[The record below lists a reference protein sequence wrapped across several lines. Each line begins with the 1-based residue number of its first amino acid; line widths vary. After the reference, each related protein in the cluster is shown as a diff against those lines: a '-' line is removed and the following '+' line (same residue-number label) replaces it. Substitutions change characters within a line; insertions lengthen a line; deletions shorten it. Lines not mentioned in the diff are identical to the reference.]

1 MEIKKGVA
9 VSPGIAIAK
18 ALIIDSEDYRIP
30 RRSIEP
36 SQRMIEVQR
45 ARNAFKGAIEDL
57 TRLQEAQDQIEQGKI
72 KDIFAVHLRFLHDRS
87 LRKKITD
94 LVHSESM
101 TAEYAVSSTLRE
113 IASHFT
119 KVKDPYISERAAD
132 IYDIERRLLRQLLGK
147 KREDVGHLTEQVAVV
162 ARELS
167 PTQTAG
173 FNKEF
178 VKGMATDAGGRT
190 SHTAIVARSLA
201 IPAVVALE
209 DLTESIHGGDTV
221 IIDGNRGIVIVN
233 PDDGTVRQYEEYSQ
247 EFAELEHK
255 LDAIRE
261 KPAVTRDGVKITLLG
276 NIEFPDETELVL
288 QKGGEG
294 IGLYRTEFL
303 YLNTQTEPTEEE
315 HYKAYAE
322 TISVFKHRPVIIRTV
337 DLGADKY
344 TQSRRFVPEPNP
356 FLGLRSIRFC
366 LQNLMMFKTQLHAI
380 LRASVL
386 GDVQIMFPLITNLQE
401 LMQTKMILRDVM
413 EDLDEES
420 IAYNRDIHIG
430 IMIETPSAALTAFTF
445 ARDVDFFSIG
455 TNDLTQYTLA
465 VDRGNEL
472 VSTLYSPADPA
483 VLRLMRTVIQDAH
496 KAQKDLSICGEMAS
510 EPEYIMLLLGMGVR
524 TLSLAPPM
532 IPEIKQIIRSVT
544 IEDCNK
550 LARNVIGMNSERQI
564 SNYLRELGTTD
575 IQLSP
580 RCRKKN
586 PAGGLLT
593 CLTLPQEPQSALY
606 VAKYHKSLFADNLCK
621 NMPQK
626 WPSIPQ

>member
-1 MEIKKGVA
+1 MEIKKGIA
-9 VSPGIAIAK
+9 VSPGISIAK
-18 ALIIDSEDYRIP
+18 SLIIDSEDYRIP
-30 RRSIEP
+30 RRKIMP
-36 SQRMIEVQR
+36 SQRMAEIQR
-45 ARNAFKGAIEDL
+45 LRNAFKDAISEL
-57 TRLQEAQDQIEQGKI
+57 TQLEAGQEMKEQRKI

-94 LVHSESM
+94 LVHSELV
-101 TAEYAVSSTLRE
+101 TAEYAVSATMRE

-119 KVKDPYISERAAD
+119 KVKDAYISERAAD
-132 IYDIERRLLRQLLGK
+132 IYDIERRLLRQLLGGR
-147 KREDVGHLTEQVAVV
+147 REDVEHLTEEVAIV

-173 FNKEF
+173 FNRKF
-178 VKGMATDAGGRT
+178 VKGIATDAGGRT
-190 SHTAIVARSLA
+190 SHMAIVARSLG

-209 DLTESIHGGDTV
+209 DLTESVSGGDTV

-233 PDDGTVRQYEEYSQ
+233 PDVQTIRQYEEYSL
-247 EFAELEHK
+247 EFVELERR
-255 LDAIRE
+255 LGAIRE

-276 NIEFPDETELVL
+276 NIEFPDEAEMVL

-303 YLNTQTEPTEEE
+303 YLNRPSEPTEQD
-315 HYKAYAE
+315 HYQAYAE

-344 TQSRRFVPEPNP
+344 TQSKRFAPEPNP

-386 GDVQIMFPLITNLQE
+386 GEVKVMFPLITNLQE

-413 EDLDEES
+413 EDLGEDS
-420 IAYNRDIHIG
+420 IAYNKNIPIG
-430 IMIETPSAALTAFTF
+430 IMIETPSAALTGSTL

-472 VSTLYSPADPA
+472 VSTLYSSADPA
-483 VLRLMRTVIQDAH
+483 VLRLIRTVIQDAH
-496 KAQKDLSICGEMAS
+496 KAQIDLNICGEMAS

-524 TLSLAPPM
+524 TISLTPPM
-532 IPEIKQIIRSVT
+532 IPETKQIIRSVT
-544 IEDCNK
+544 MEDCNSV
-550 LARNVIGMNSERQI
+550 ARKILGMNSERQI
-564 SNYLRELGTTD
+564 SHFLRDAT
-575 IQLSP
+575 
-580 RCRKKN
+580 RKI
-586 PAGGLLT
+586 
-593 CLTLPQEPQSALY
+593 LPEA
-606 VAKYHKSLFADNLCK
+606 F
-621 NMPQK
+621 
-626 WPSIPQ
+626 